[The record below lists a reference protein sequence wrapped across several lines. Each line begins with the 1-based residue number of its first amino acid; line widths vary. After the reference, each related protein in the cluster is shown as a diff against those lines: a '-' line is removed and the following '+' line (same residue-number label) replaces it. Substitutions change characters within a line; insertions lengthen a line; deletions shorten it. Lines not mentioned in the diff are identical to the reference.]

1 LPLASGPPGMAL
13 ELQPQLRMSWMWRRR
28 KTPLWQQRLDR
39 LLDLVLAVL
48 GTVFLVEVILL
59 LS

>member
-1 LPLASGPPGMAL
+1 LSCNSV
-13 ELQPQLRMSWMWRRR
+13 QDMSWPSRR
-28 KTPLWQQRLDR
+28 KTPLWQHRLDR

-59 LS
+59 LK

>member
-1 LPLASGPPGMAL
+1 MAL
-13 ELQPQLRMSWMWRRR
+13 ELQPPPGMSWMWRRR

-59 LS
+59 LN